1 MFSGVVIAALALG
14 IGAATLG
21 YGVYYAFNLRPL
33 SDVEPNRL
41 VSILGEQ
48 SVQCGMRCLD
58 ALPRGR
64 FTEMSAES
72 RSTAVVAAFAAGERI
87 IGDSSAHERVNV
99 AAVSGS
105 FFPIFDVPPRLGR
118 AVAPSDDDV
127 SSEPTAVLSYALW
140 VRRFQQRHDVI
151 GHSVILDGAPHTIVG
166 VMPPRFT
173 YPADVDI
180 WTAITPDSV
189 VQPGRSW
196 VVEGVGRLREGVT
209 LAKASAEWR
218 LLAGRAAASD
228 TLAAGS
234 PGAAVLPL
242 AAGHG
247 SDPLLTLVLV
257 AVATLFII
265 MCANVQGLVALRVLR
280 RRRELTV
287 RAALGATRKHILRL
301 ACAEIGVLVIVA
313 GIAGLGIV
321 LWGRR
326 MLQARL
332 GSAFPELYSVSIEP
346 AVIGIGIGITLVVFS
361 SLVAGY
367 LWVAGTADLRATL
380 HDGGVG
386 GTARAGR
393 LRSRLVMVQVALALA
408 LCATAGALARSF
420 RRAADADLGADSE
433 RVTAVALDLSGTS
446 YDDPAQARLLVDEI
460 LDAIQLATHAQMIT
474 AWRSTPAL
482 LWNRPG
488 EPTMTIEGRDI
499 LVDAS
504 KCRSATCIAPWSSQD
519 VSPEFFAALGVR
531 LIRGR
536 VFSADDGPGTMPVAI
551 VNEVAAARWWPHE
564 NAIGRRFKFG
574 SRESP
579 SPWLTVVGVAR
590 MPYPLDHMGYRLG
603 PAGGPGYPLV
613 FRPLVQTAI
622 DSRAT
627 LRNWMWSRKLW
638 IGIVPSPGAGA
649 GMPREIRASI
659 ARLAPE
665 VEIGPIGSLR
675 TAMIDQTAWRHV
687 RVNAQLARVFAV
699 VGVGIALL
707 GVIGI
712 TAEDVRA
719 RARELATRIAL
730 GAAPRRVVVHVVGRS
745 GALALM
751 GVALGL
757 GTCVVANAHLVR
769 KFTAFNGFV
778 RGERF
783 TSGLMGTSLLDPVVM
798 IPLGLGLLVVCIL
811 ASLIPAVMAA
821 RLDPV
826 IPLRAE

>member
-1 MFSGVVIAALALG
+1 
-14 IGAATLG
+14 
-21 YGVYYAFNLRPL
+21 
-33 SDVEPNRL
+33 
-41 VSILGEQ
+41 
-48 SVQCGMRCLD
+48 
-58 ALPRGR
+58 
-64 FTEMSAES
+64 
-72 RSTAVVAAFAAGERI
+72 
-87 IGDSSAHERVNV
+87 
-99 AAVSGS
+99 
-105 FFPIFDVPPRLGR
+105 
-118 AVAPSDDDV
+118 
-127 SSEPTAVLSYALW
+127 
-140 VRRFQQRHDVI
+140 
-151 GHSVILDGAPHTIVG
+151 VILDGTPHTIVG
-166 VMPPRFT
+166 VMPPGFT
-173 YPADVDI
+173 YPANVDV

-209 LAKASAEWR
+209 FAQASAEWR
-218 LLAGRAAASD
+218 LLAGRVAASD

-234 PGAAVLPL
+234 PGAAVVPL
-242 AAGHG
+242 TVGHG
-247 SDPLLTLVLV
+247 SDPLLTLVL
-257 AVATLFII
+257 AAIATLFII

-287 RAALGATRKHILRL
+287 RAALGATHMNILRL
-301 ACAEIGVLVIVA
+301 ACAEIGVLVLISSVV
-313 GIAGLGIV
+313 GLAVV

-326 MLQARL
+326 ILQARL
-332 GSAFPELYSVSIEP
+332 GSAFPELYSVSMDP
-346 AVIGIGIGITLVVFS
+346 AVIGIGIGLTLVVFS
-361 SLVAGY
+361 ALVAGY
-367 LWVAGTADLRATL
+367 LWVAGTADLRSAL

-393 LRSRLVMVQVALALA
+393 LRSRLVIVQVALALA
-408 LCATAGALARSF
+408 LSATAGALARSF
-420 RRAADADLGADSE
+420 RRAADVDLGADSE
-433 RVTAVALDLSGTS
+433 RVTAVSVDLSGTS
-446 YDDPAQARLLVDEI
+446 YDDPAQARLLVNKL

-504 KCRSATCIAPWSSQD
+504 KCRAATCIAPWSSQD

-531 LIRGR
+531 PIRGR
-536 VFSADDGPGTMPVAI
+536 VFSVDDGPGAMPVAI
-551 VNEVAAARWWPHE
+551 VNEVAAARWWPNE

-579 SPWLTVVGVAR
+579 SPWLTVVGVVR

-613 FRPLVQTAI
+613 FRPLGQTVI

-638 IGIVPSPGAGA
+638 IGVIPSPGAGA
-649 GMPREIRASI
+649 GVPREIRASI
-659 ARLAPE
+659 ERLAPE

-675 TAMIDQTAWRHV
+675 RAMIDQTAWRHV
-687 RVNAQLARVFAV
+687 RVNARLARLFAA

-719 RARELATRIAL
+719 RARELATRMAL
-730 GAAPRRVVVHVVGRS
+730 GASPRHVVVHVVGRS

-751 GVALGL
+751 GVAVGL
-757 GTCVVANAHLVR
+757 GTCVAANAYLVR

-783 TSGLMGTSLLDPVVM
+783 TSGLMGTSLLDPAVM
-798 IPLGLGLLVVCIL
+798 IPLGLGLLVVCVL
-811 ASLIPAVMAA
+811 SSLIPAVMAA